1 MAPEERE
8 LLAFLAENH
17 VITVKENGLG
27 KGYSDQWS
35 QNGDQR

>member
-8 LLAFLAENH
+8 LLAFLTENH

-27 KGYSDQWS
+27 MGHPDQWS
-35 QNGDQR
+35 QFSDQR